1 MPPRRRPWSSS
12 ARRLLAV
19 ALAATLLAAACS
31 GDDGD
36 GDEGARP
43 GDDGPAGTVLGQGD
57 RYEATIRRDGAGVP
71 HITAD
76 TLAGA
81 AFGQGWASG
90 EDRACDLADQLVR
103 IRGERARW
111 FGPGE
116 DDEHIASDLSWR
128 AIGVAEVA
136 AADWETVSDEVRT
149 LLTAFAEGWNAHL
162 AEVGADGLAGWCA
175 GEEWVQPVEPVD
187 LYTYARS
194 IALQASSG
202 AVADLLGSAQPPEA
216 TPTPDAGG
224 EGGAVVPQSTRGA
237 GTGAGLG
244 GDAPLASN
252 GWAVGAER
260 STAGGGLLLANPHFP
275 WEGELRFWE
284 VHLTVPGE
292 LDAYGVQLSGL
303 PGIGIGFTDTFGWTH
318 TVSAGNRF
326 TAYTLDLVPGSPTTY
341 RYGGEER
348 EMTSEEVTVEV
359 LGDDGEL
366 TDETR
371 TLWRTHYGPVL
382 DFPGVGWTDTQA
394 ITLRDANIDND
405 EFLEQ
410 YMAMMQAD
418 DLDDF
423 IAIHRDVG
431 GVPLFNTIATSA
443 DGRAWY
449 ADTSATPAL
458 SDEALTGYETS
469 LAADVIVAAA
479 ADAGAIL
486 LDGSDPVNEWEERE
500 GARDP
505 GLVPY
510 AEMPVAERSD
520 YVFNANDPF
529 WISHATELLEGD
541 YSPLHGR
548 QGTAPSPRTRE
559 NATVLDDT
567 TAEGPSGPD
576 GTFTL
581 EELAAAAVQN
591 RGYTS
596 RALREAV
603 VERCTGAAPVAV
615 PALTDDEG
623 AEELPAATVDVAEAC
638 AVLEAWDGTYDVD
651 SVGPPVWRELMGRFA
666 GEDLTEAGALWAE
679 PFDPAEPIATPRGLA
694 PIPQPDP
701 DPVLVN
707 LARAVQVLDAAGV
720 AVDTALGEVQVAERN
735 GTLVPIHGG
744 QGADGVTNVVEWGGG
759 GTILDPATTDLSRDP
774 VVSGSDLAEVTG
786 SGADGTGYRITYGTS
801 FMMALAY
808 GEDGP
813 QAQVFLTYGNT
824 EDRDDPAYLAA
835 TEAFSDKEWRPV
847 AFTEAAVARAAV
859 ETITVR
865 G

>member
-1 MPPRRRPWSSS
+1 MTRRPSLPPS
-12 ARRLLAV
+12 RRLLALAVVLALV
-19 ALAATLLAAACS
+19 AGACS
-31 GDDGD
+31 SDDGEDGD
-36 GDEGARP
+36 GERSGRDATS
-43 GDDGPAGTVLGQGD
+43 GTVLGDGD
-57 RYEATIRRDGAGVP
+57 RYQATIRRDAAGVP
-71 HITAD
+71 HITGE
-76 TLAGA
+76 TLADA

-90 EDRACDLADQLVR
+90 EDRSCDLADQIVR
-103 IRGERARW
+103 IGSQRARW

-116 DDEHIASDLSWR
+116 DDANIASDLSWR
-128 AIGVAEVA
+128 AIGIAERA
-136 AADWETVSDEVRT
+136 AADWETASDQVRS
-149 LLTAFAEGWNAHL
+149 LLTAFTDGWNGHL
-162 AEVGADGLAGWCA
+162 AEVGADGLSGWCA
-175 GEEWVQPVEPVD
+175 GEEWVRPVEPVE

-216 TPTPDAGG
+216 APAGAGDAAPAPEATPARTGS
-224 EGGAVVPQSTRGA
+224 GGAG
-237 GTGAGLG
+237 GLG

-252 GWAVGAER
+252 GWAIGAER
-260 STAGGGLLLANPHFP
+260 STGGGGLLVANPHFP

-292 LDAYGVQLSGL
+292 LDVYGVQLSGL

-326 TAYTLDLVPGSPTTY
+326 TAYTLDLVPGAPTTY
-341 RYGGEER
+341 RYGDEER
-348 EMTSEEVTVEV
+348 EMTSEEVTIEV
-359 LGDDGEL
+359 RGEDGEL
-366 TDETR
+366 TEETR

-382 DFPGVGWTDTQA
+382 DFPGVGWSDTQA

-410 YMAMMQAD
+410 YMSMMQAD

-458 SDEALTGYETS
+458 SEQALAQYETS
-469 LAADVIVAAA
+469 LAGDVIVAAA
-479 ADAGAIL
+479 ADAGAVL

-505 GLVPY
+505 GLVPF
-510 AEMPVAERSD
+510 AEMPAVERAD

-529 WISHATELLEGD
+529 WIPHATELLAGD

-567 TAEGPSGPD
+567 TDEGPAGAD

-581 EELAAAAVQN
+581 DELAAAAVQN

-596 RALREAV
+596 RALRAEV
-603 VERCTGAAPVAV
+603 VDRCTGADPVEV

-623 AEELPAATVDVAEAC
+623 TEELPAATVDVAEAC
-638 AVLEAWDGTYDVD
+638 AVLDAWDGTYDVD
-651 SVGPPVWRELMGRFA
+651 SVGPPVWRELMGRFS
-666 GEDLTEAGALWAE
+666 GDDLTDAGALWAE
-679 PFDPAEPIATPRGLA
+679 PFDPADPIATPRGLA
-694 PIPQPDP
+694 PVPLPDP

-707 LARAVQVLDAAGV
+707 LARAVQILDTAGV
-720 AVDTALGEVQVAERN
+720 AVDAPLGEVQVAERN

-744 QGADGVTNVVEWGGG
+744 GSDDGVTNIVQWGGG
-759 GTILDPATTDLSRDP
+759 GSILDPATTDLERTP
-774 VVSGSDLAEVTG
+774 VVSGSSLAEVTG
-786 SGADGTGYRITYGTS
+786 SGADGTGYRINYGTS

-813 QAQVFLTYGNT
+813 RAQVFLTYGNT
-824 EDRDDPAYLAA
+824 EDRDDPTYLAA
-835 TEAFSDKEWRPV
+835 TEAFSAKEWRPV
-847 AFTEAAVARAAV
+847 AFTEAAVAEAAV
-859 ETITVR
+859 ATVTVR